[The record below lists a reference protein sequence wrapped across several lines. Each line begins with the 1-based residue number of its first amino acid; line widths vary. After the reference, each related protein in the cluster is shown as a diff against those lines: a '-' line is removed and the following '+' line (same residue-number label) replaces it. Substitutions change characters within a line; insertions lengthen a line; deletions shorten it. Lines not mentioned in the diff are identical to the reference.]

1 MPTYGM
7 YTLLPGRP
15 LQPGGVQVIFIFFQ
29 EPVVLPASPQP
40 NLGTPVVIPAAE
52 DEILLTDPVTLPV
65 TLEPNNRVLRWILGI
80 PGSIASAAEW
90 VFGLGCMMVALAVI
104 AAVPVLQFLSLGY
117 MLECAGRI
125 VRTGKF
131 SMGFIG
137 IRLAAR
143 AGGAAGASWLLLLP
157 IRYLGDL
164 AASAAII
171 DPAGPMAARL
181 RVSVVVL
188 SILVP
193 VHLVLSIARGGR
205 LRQFLWPFHA
215 LWFWRQISAGGS
227 FARARDSTLGLLASL
242 RLPYYWWLGFRVF
255 VATLFWLAFP
265 VSLLALGHA
274 RAPIAPLFG
283 FIGAAWLAAMALYI
297 PIIQARMAA
306 KNSMAPMFE
315 WREATRTYL
324 RAPWA
329 ISFALVLSLLSA
341 IPLYLLKV
349 EAVPDEALWLPGLFF
364 VVFIFP
370 ARFLMGFAVSL
381 AEHRERPSH
390 WLFRWSGR
398 LPLLPAA
405 LLYVLFVFLSQYIS
419 WSGIIG
425 LYEQHAFLLPVPYV
439 GM

>member
-1 MPTYGM
+1 MFPT
-7 YTLLPGRP
+7 LP
-15 LQPGGVQVIFIFFQ
+15 
-29 EPVVLPASPQP
+29 EPSPALPEG
-40 NLGTPVVIPAAE
+40 LEWAE
-52 DEILLTDPVTLPV
+52 DEILLTDPVPPPV
-65 TLEPNNRVLRWILGI
+65 GHQSASR
-80 PGSIASAAEW
+80 PGSWLRRCLGAIASAAEW
-90 VFGLGCMMVALAVI
+90 LFGLACMMVALAVF
-104 AAVPVLQFLSLGY
+104 AAIPVLQFLSLGY

-125 VRTGKF
+125 VRTGRF
-131 SMGFIG
+131 SQGFIG

-143 AGGAAGASWLLLLP
+143 AGGAVGACWLMLLP

-164 AASAAII
+164 ATTAGHI
-171 DPAGPMAARL
+171 DPVSPMATRL
-181 RVSVVVL
+181 HALVVL
-188 SILVP
+188 LSFLVP
-193 VHLVLSIARGGR
+193 VHLALSIARGGR
-205 LRQFLWPFHA
+205 FRHFLWPLHP
-215 LWFWRQISAGGS
+215 LWFWKEVRREGS
-227 FARARDSTLGLLASL
+227 FARARDATLGLIWSL
-242 RLPYYWWLGFRVF
+242 RLPYFWWLGFRVF
-255 VATLFWLAFP
+255 VATLFWLAMP
-265 VSLLALGHA
+265 VTLLALGHA
-274 RAPIAPLFG
+274 RTPIAPLFG

-306 KNSMAPMFE
+306 RNSMAPMFE
-315 WREATRTYL
+315 WREATKTYL

-349 EAVPDEALWLPGLFF
+349 EAVPDEALWLPSLFF
-364 VVFIFP
+364 VGFIFP

-381 AEHRERPSH
+381 AEHRERNSH
-390 WLFRWSGR
+390 WAFRWSGR

>member
-1 MPTYGM
+1 M
-7 YTLLPGRP
+7 
-15 LQPGGVQVIFIFFQ
+15 
-29 EPVVLPASPQP
+29 LPASPEP
-40 NLGTPVVIPAAE
+40 SMALPEGLEWAD
-52 DEILLTDPVTLPV
+52 DEILLTDPVFPPV
-65 TLEPNNRVLRWILGI
+65 AVSPESRSRGWFRRGL
-80 PGSIASAAEW
+80 SAIASAAEW
-90 VFGLGCMMVALAVI
+90 LFGLACMMVALAVI
-104 AAVPVLQFLSLGY
+104 AAVPILQFLSLGY

-125 VRTGKF
+125 VRTGQF
-131 SMGFIG
+131 SKGFIG

-143 AGGAAGASWLLLLP
+143 AGGAVGAFWLMLLP

-164 AASAAII
+164 AATASVI
-171 DPAGPMAARL
+171 DPAGSMAARL
-181 RVSVVVL
+181 RVLVMLLSFVVPIHAAL
-188 SILVP
+188 A
-193 VHLVLSIARGGR
+193 IARGGR
-205 LRQFLWPFHA
+205 IRYFLWPFHPV
-215 LWFWRQISAGGS
+215 WFWKEFRREGS
-227 FARARDSTLGLLASL
+227 FVRARDFTLGLIWSL
-242 RLPYYWWLGFRVF
+242 RLPYFWWLGFRVF
-255 VATLFWLAFP
+255 FATLFWLALP
-265 VSLLALGHA
+265 VTLLALGHA
-274 RAPIAPLFG
+274 RTPIAPLFG

-306 KNSMAPMFE
+306 RNSIAPMFE
-315 WREATRTYL
+315 WREATKTYL

-364 VVFIFP
+364 VAFIFP

-381 AEHRERPSH
+381 AEHRDLNSH
-390 WLFRWSGR
+390 WAFRWSGR